1 MRTRSEL
8 GTMCLAAVLIVTAE
22 GCNNGSGDIGPNL
35 LRLPDSSFRVL
46 VRDDDDRAVVNAA
59 VSIEGSNAIAFTE
72 SRGRGEFYI
81 DVNGR
86 ALLRIGTTT
95 AIVEDGDVFAALAV
109 AVDAEAER
117 IPAFDVHLANL
128 SQSQQLDV
136 ATGVLASTEV
146 LDDSGRS
153 GAVLTLPAGTAIAS
167 GTLTTLQLRLGRLRS
182 DHLPPLVPEVGGAR
196 LISRGIHI
204 AIRPFD
210 AVPNAAT
217 ISPGAALSIPNDL
230 GLAPGSTAELFEL
243 DPSDGEW
250 RPIGSGAVDPS
261 GAAIETVGTP
271 ITRAALVAFA
281 TPTMRT
287 ADFTGRLL
295 SVDRTRPLARARVR
309 AGQRVAFT
317 NDAGRFTLSA
327 IPIALA
333 DGAPLRPTLSVR
345 GGRTQVQDVLEIAL
359 DPAVL
364 DLGDVPTAFH
374 GVTDFRTLLV
384 ARGKSQPFT
393 SVQIGSTTL
402 PGGFVGIT
410 SRSAELTIPALSD
423 RFIGFTATIPD
434 PNSIQRVLE
443 LDGRFF
449 LPEGRRNFDLRL
461 FYASRG
467 WTETN
472 RGGTLFVPL
481 DREGAGRLTGVDI
494 VRRNG
499 GVDDFLDRTRD
510 EFEFR
515 EDVRREYENVAS
527 FQSTDG
533 TRTVFSVCSVVGLEV
548 GRMEMPLHRARRS
561 AIGFDTFGIVEGD
574 FRVPFDPSGS
584 QVYLVRVTNVENTD
598 RWFDAVLEDRSI
610 LARAPVFLDPMRDG
624 GTEFRYGVPSRGG
637 HVVAIRAA
645 DRAGRTEFVN
655 MVYEVD
661 GPYPPDRVQILRT
674 TGFGVLG
681 FDTEFTATDAFVGLD
696 ASLDPAAV
704 RSHLAFALPDG
715 RVVEIAR
722 DHDGNLT
729 RRGDDAVLT
738 LPAEPWRGSTWMT
751 VLEVDAEVSGV
762 ARRQRTIHRFD
773 SNPAA
778 STPNLEVPQITT
790 PVAGGQVPV
799 AGFDVAFTL
808 PSTATYATLR
818 LTRDDGTVMRDWFAV
833 LPPEQT
839 SFRFRPLPEI
849 PSERQMLAAGTYT
862 LELCACRVTRGPVF
876 QQSRSAYQA
885 IASRFYG
892 IGAFERQ
899 LDAIASMKITLQV
912 VP

>member
-1 MRTRSEL
+1 MV
-8 GTMCLAAVLIVTAE
+8 ATAP

-46 VRDDDDRAVVNAA
+46 VRDDDERAVVNAA
-59 VSIEGSNAIAFTE
+59 VAIEGSNATAFTE

-95 AIVEDGDVFAALAV
+95 AIVDADDVFAALAV
-109 AVDAEAER
+109 AVDVGAER

-128 SQSQQLDV
+128 ARSQQIGI
-136 ATGVLASTEV
+136 ATGILASTEV
-146 LDDSGRS
+146 LDDSAES

-167 GTLTTLQLRLGRLRS
+167 GTLTTLQFRLGRLRS
-182 DHLPPLVPEVGGAR
+182 DHLPPLVPEAGGAR
-196 LISRGIHI
+196 LVSRGIQI

-210 AVPNAAT
+210 AISNAAT
-217 ISPGAALSIPNDL
+217 ISPGAALRIPNDL
-230 GLAPGSTAELFEL
+230 GLAAGSNAELFEL

-250 RPIGSGAVDPS
+250 RQIGSGTVDPT

-295 SVDRTRPLARARVR
+295 ALDRTRPLARARVR

-317 NDAGRFTLSA
+317 DDAGRFTLSA

-333 DGAPLRPTLSVR
+333 DGTPLRPTLSIR
-345 GGRTQVQDVLEIAL
+345 GGRTQVQDLLEIAL
-359 DPAVL
+359 DPAVI
-364 DLGDVPTAFH
+364 DLGDVPTGFH

-402 PGGFVGIT
+402 PGGFLGVT
-410 SRSAELTIPALSD
+410 NRSAELTIPGLPD

-434 PNSIQRVLE
+434 PNSVQRVLE

-461 FYASRG
+461 FFASRG

-494 VRRNG
+494 VRRNA

-533 TRTVFSVCSVVGLEV
+533 SRSVFSVCSIVGLEV

-561 AIGFDTFGIVEGD
+561 TDGFDTFGIVEGD
-574 FRVPFDPSGS
+574 FRVPFGPSGN
-584 QVYLVRVTNVENTD
+584 QIYRVRVTNVENTD
-598 RWFDAVLEDRSI
+598 RWLDAVLDGRSL

-637 HVVAIRAA
+637 HVVAIRAEVRGGSTQLV
-645 DRAGRTEFVN
+645 D
-655 MVYEVD
+655 MVYDVD
-661 GPYPPDRVQILRT
+661 GPYPPDRVQTLAT
-674 TGFGVLG
+674 TGLG
-681 FDTEFTATDAFVGLD
+681 LLAFDTEFTATDAFTGLD
-696 ASLDPAAV
+696 ANLDPAAM

-729 RRGDDAVLT
+729 RRGDDAVLS
-738 LPAEPWRGSTWMT
+738 LPARPAQGSTWT
-751 VLEVDAEVSGV
+751 VVLETGAEVLGV
-762 ARRQRTIHRFD
+762 ARRQRTVHRFD
-773 SNPAA
+773 TDPAP
-778 STPNLEVPQITT
+778 STPNLDVPQITA
-790 PVAGGQVPV
+790 PLAGGQVSV
-799 AGFDVAFTL
+799 SGFDVAFTL
-808 PSTATYATLR
+808 PATATYATLR
-818 LTRDDGTVMRDWFAV
+818 LTLEDGTVMRDWFAV

-849 PSERQMLAAGTYT
+849 PSERQMLATGTYT
-862 LELCACRVTRGPVF
+862 LELCACRVTRGPIF

-885 IASRFYG
+885 IASRIFG

-899 LDAIASMKITLQV
+899 LDAIASMKITIEV